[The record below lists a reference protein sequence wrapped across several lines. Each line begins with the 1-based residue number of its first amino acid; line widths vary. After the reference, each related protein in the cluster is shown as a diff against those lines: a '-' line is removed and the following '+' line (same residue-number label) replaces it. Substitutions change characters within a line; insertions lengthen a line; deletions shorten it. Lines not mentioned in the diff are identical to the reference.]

1 MTQAVD
7 AHGATERVPVL
18 LEQVE
23 RAETTEAWDEL
34 WDRLCLH
41 GETVSSAG
49 FAALPRLAT
58 LAPRSDQALE
68 LAGAIMRCVLQYHD
82 GEALI
87 EECADVIA
95 TLRELADQ
103 RLRTRPSDYH
113 RVFCD
118 LLAFAG
124 QYHWSAALGD
134 FTDDFYTVCCPHCD
148 VEVTIGIGDYG
159 HYSAIRDWDL
169 GDVEQRVL
177 RPAPTEE
184 LLDPGRW
191 MHATAVRD
199 GELRLAEG
207 IRHLFGRAECPRCA
221 SMFGIAE
228 AYTVANLPPA
238 SEAQLPVRAA
248 VSGLP

>member
-1 MTQAVD
+1 MTDWTQVVD
-7 AHGATERVPVL
+7 AHGASERVPVL

-23 RAETTEAWDEL
+23 RAEALEAWDEL

-41 GETVSSAG
+41 GETVSSAS

-58 LAPRSDQALE
+58 LAPRSDRALE
-68 LAGAIMRCVLQYHD
+68 LAGAIMRGVLQHHD

-87 EECADVIA
+87 EDCTDAIA
-95 TLRELADQ
+95 ALRELADQ

-118 LLAFAG
+118 LLALAG
-124 QYHWSAALGD
+124 QYHWSAALED
-134 FTDDFYTVCCPHCD
+134 LTDDFYTVCCPHCV
-148 VEVTIGIGDYG
+148 VEVIVAIGDHG

-169 GDVEQRVL
+169 GDVERRALQ
-177 RPAPTEE
+177 PASTEE

-207 IRHLFGRAECPRCA
+207 IRHLFGRAECPGCA
-221 SMFGIAE
+221 SVFGIAE
-228 AYTVANLPPA
+228 AYTIANLPHTSDA
-238 SEAQLPVRAA
+238 
-248 VSGLP
+248 